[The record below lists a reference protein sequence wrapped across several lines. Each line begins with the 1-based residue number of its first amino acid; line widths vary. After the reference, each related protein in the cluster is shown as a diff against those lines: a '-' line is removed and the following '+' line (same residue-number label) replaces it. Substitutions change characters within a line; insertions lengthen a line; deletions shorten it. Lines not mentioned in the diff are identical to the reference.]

1 MTAKVRLGDI
11 ATVVTK
17 GTTPTTMGFQFEDGG
32 INFVKIESISEDG
45 TLLKEKFSHISD
57 ECNVQMRRSQLQE
70 NDILFSIAGAI
81 GRSAIVTK
89 EILPANTNQALAI
102 IRVPKGKIDYNYLL
116 YALSSSAINQQAT
129 QHQQGVA
136 QLNISLKNVSDFLL
150 PIYTEAMQKRIVHN
164 LKKIDKL
171 ISLRKQQLAKLD
183 ELVKARFVEMFGNPV
198 SNTMGWKSEQLVD
211 CLQGID
217 NGKSFVCFNDTRQ
230 GQEPAMLKLSAVTYG
245 VYNQKENKV
254 LLDDT
259 MFIKAAEVHRGDLLF
274 TRKNTPEL
282 VGRCAYVTNTEPNL
296 MMPDLIFRLNPNDK
310 INAIFLWKL
319 INHELFRE
327 KIQNIATGSAKSMSN
342 ISKER
347 LGKLKII
354 IPPIPLQNQF
364 AAFVERIDQQKQTVQ
379 QSLEKLELMKKALM
393 QEYFG

>member
-17 GTTPTTMGFQFEDGG
+17 GTTPTTIGFQFEDSG

-45 TLLKEKFSHISD
+45 TFLKEKFSHISD

>member
-1 MTAKVRLGDI
+1 MVKVRLGDI

-45 TLLKEKFSHISD
+45 TFLKEKFSHISD

-102 IRVPKGKIDYNYLL
+102 IRVSKGKIDYNYLL

-171 ISLRKQQLAKLD
+171 ISLRKQQLAKMD
-183 ELVKARFVEMFGNPV
+183 ELVKARFVEMFGDPINNSMKWTVSKIEDITAQEKNALKAGPFGSALKKEFYVRSGYKIYGQEQVICGDASFGDYYIDEEKYKELKNCAVQAGDILISLVGTYGKTLIMPDNYEAGIINPRLMKITLNKNKV
-198 SNTMGWKSEQLVD
+198 TPIYFKYYFESNALKASMDANTHGGTMGILN
-211 CLQGID
+211 LGII
-217 NGKSFVCFNDTRQ
+217 RQ
-230 GQEPAMLKLSAVTYG
+230 M
-245 VYNQKENKV
+245 
-254 LLDDT
+254 
-259 MFIKAAEVHRGDLLF
+259 
-274 TRKNTPEL
+274 
-282 VGRCAYVTNTEPNL
+282 
-296 MMPDLIFRLNPNDK
+296 
-310 INAIFLWKL
+310 
-319 INHELFRE
+319 
-327 KIQNIATGSAKSMSN
+327 KIQV
-342 ISKER
+342 
-347 LGKLKII
+347 
-354 IPPIPLQNQF
+354 PPLSLQNQF
-364 AAFVERIDQQKQTVQ
+364 AAFVERVDQQKQTVQ
-379 QSLEKLELMKKALM
+379 QSLEKLKLMKKALM

>member
-1 MTAKVRLGDI
+1 MAKVRLGDI

-17 GTTPTTMGFQFEDGG
+17 GTTPTTMGFQFEDSG

-45 TLLKEKFSHISD
+45 TFLREKFSHISD

-183 ELVKARFVEMFGNPV
+183 ELVKARFVEIFGDFKNNSKNWPIVKFDELAKIDGNMTTDYEKYADYPHIVIDSIEKETGELKGYRTVKEDGVV
-198 SNTMGWKSEQLVD
+198 S
-211 CLQGID
+211 
-217 NGKSFVCFNDTRQ
+217 GKYIYTPQHIIYSKIRPN
-230 GQEPAMLKLSAVTYG
+230 L
-245 VYNQKENKV
+245 NKV
-254 LLDDT
+254 ALPDFEGLCSADAYP
-259 MFIKAAEVHRGDLLF
+259 ILPNP
-274 TRKNTPEL
+274 KNCN
-282 VGRCAYVTNTEPNL
+282 R
-296 MMPDLIFRLNPNDK
+296 
-310 INAIFLWKL
+310 IFLALVMRSDYFLDYILQFSARTNLPKV
-319 INHELFRE
+319 NRKE
-327 KIQNIATGSAKSMSN
+327 IAGFSMP
-342 ISKER
+342 
-347 LGKLKII
+347 L
-354 IPPIPLQNQF
+354 PPLSLQNDF
-364 AAFVERIDQQKQTVQ
+364 ATFVERVDKQKQTVQ

>member
-1 MTAKVRLGDI
+1 
-11 ATVVTK
+11 
-17 GTTPTTMGFQFEDGG
+17 MGFQFEDGG

-45 TLLKEKFSHISD
+45 TFLKEKFSHISD

-171 ISLRKQQLAKLD
+171 IFLRKQQLAKLD
-183 ELVKARFVEMFGNPV
+183 ELVKVRFVEMFGDPIRNDKHFV
-198 SNTMGWKSEQLVD
+198 QKT
-211 CLQGID
+211 
-217 NGKSFVCFNDTRQ
+217 GKSLFCFSS
-230 GQEPAMLKLSAVTYG
+230 GKFLQEEKRFQHGFPVYG
-245 VYNQKENKV
+245 GNGITWYT
-254 LLDDT
+254 D
-259 MFIKAAEVHRGDLLF
+259 I
-274 TRKNTPEL
+274 PL
-282 VGRCAYVTNTEPNL
+282 VKKPTIIIGRVGAYCGNVRMVNVPVWIT
-296 MMPDLIFRLNPNDK
+296 D
-310 INAIFLWKL
+310 NAIYIKEFKTRELNLHFLLMLMKYMKFSNYADYSGQPKITQKPLETL
-319 INHELFRE
+319 IY
-327 KIQNIATGSAKSMSN
+327 IV
-342 ISKER
+342 
-347 LGKLKII
+347 
-354 IPPIPLQNQF
+354 PPLELQNRF
-364 AAFVERIDQQKQTVQ
+364 AAFVERVDQQKQAVQ